1 MQRKGRR
8 VRAAFAFAMAAVWCL
23 LPFSVNAAQEQGN
36 GTENTERVRTVAEAV
51 VPDPGR
57 LGSLTICKYD
67 LTAAKEAGVYQ
78 KGQIKATGQ
87 ADAAVEKVLSAYAVE
102 GVQFTGLRVGDM
114 EVYSKTAG
122 DQSEVQLVY
131 EIPEKL
137 RKILG
142 LESKDAVDMGQRGL
156 KYVCHT
162 ADVRHYTATQLS
174 KALQQNLQDDTT
186 GTKKRLEDYLYAY
199 GKGNDNGDGAE
210 REGAF
215 SLPKTDSHGV
225 TKAEGLTQGLYL
237 VAETEVP
244 EMVTDTV
251 DPWFVSLPFTNTAA
265 KEEAQDELSAGGT
278 AWLYDM
284 VCYPKNQTG
293 HPTLDKSVRQAGTD
307 TYGDTAT
314 ASGGDVLEY
323 TIVSRLPNITSKA
336 TYINQ
341 YMFEDQ
347 LSQGLTYNRDAQIAL
362 CKNAEDAGE
371 NAVKNAVEI
380 WDTSSDLYTVA
391 YEDVPEQD
399 NTAGGSR
406 MTVELS
412 EKGLQ
417 RINGDSD
424 DGLTA
429 EYGSCGGLYLVVY
442 YTATLDMD
450 SSIVLGDEGNPND
463 VRLTWSRTS
472 HGYSNTLEDRNY
484 VYAYGLDL
492 QKTFSPADTGQTLAG
507 KVQFRLYNATD
518 ERYVMAEK
526 SQKDGLYYVR
536 QKTKN
541 EAEATL
547 FTPAADGR
555 LWICGLEGDSYEL
568 TEVATADGYQRL
580 KEPVTIAIRATEREV
595 IAAAVDTAGKTP
607 LYVGEIHS
615 ASAAVD
621 DQTAQMICDNAKV
634 TADVSSE
641 NAMVQLEVINTRGFL
656 LPQTGGRG
664 LYLVTILGVLAA
676 GCGCLLLHRKE

>member
-1 MQRKGRR
+1 MQRKGRS
-8 VRAAFAFAMAAVWCL
+8 VYAAFAFAMAAVWGL
-23 LPFSVNAAQEQGN
+23 LPFSVNAAQY
-36 GTENTERVRTVAEAV
+36 TEDATGKTAQIAEV
-51 VPDPGR
+51 TIPDPGR
-57 LGSLTICKYD
+57 KGSLTIHKYD
-67 LTAAKEAGVYQ
+67 ITAAEAAGDYR

-87 ADAAVEKVLSAYAVE
+87 TDDTVEKALSAYAVE
-102 GVQFTGLRVGDM
+102 GVQFTCLRVGDM

-156 KYVCHT
+156 KYVCHA
-162 ADVRHYTATQLS
+162 ADVWHYTATQLS
-174 KALQQNLQDDTT
+174 KALQQSLQDDMN

-199 GKGNDNGDGAE
+199 GKGNDNGDGAA

-225 TKAEGLTQGLYL
+225 TKAEGLAQGLYL

-265 KEEAQDELSAGGT
+265 GEDAQEGISAGGT

-307 TYGDTAT
+307 TYGNTAT
-314 ASGGDVLEY
+314 ASSGDVLEY

-362 CKNAEDAGE
+362 YKNAEDAGQ

-380 WDTSSDLYTVA
+380 WDTSSDLYTVT

-399 NTAGGSR
+399 GTAGGSK

-417 RINGDSD
+417 RINGDGD
-424 DGLTA
+424 DDLTA
-429 EYGSCGGLYLVVY
+429 EYGSCGGLYLVVH
-442 YTATLDMD
+442 YTAVLDAD
-450 SSIVLGDEGNPND
+450 SSMVLGDEGNPND

-507 KVQFRLYNATD
+507 KVQFRLYNTTD
-518 ERYVMAEK
+518 GMYVIAER

-536 QKTKN
+536 QKTKD

-547 FTPAADGR
+547 FTPAADDK
-555 LWICGLEGDSYEL
+555 LWICGLEGDGYEL
-568 TEVATADGYQRL
+568 TEVATADGYQLL
-580 KEPVTIAIRATEREV
+580 KEPVTIEIRATDREV
-595 IAAAVDTAGKTP
+595 IAAAMDTTGKTP
-607 LYVGEIHS
+607 LYIGEIRN
-615 ASAAVD
+615 ASAMVD
-621 DQTAQMICDNAKV
+621 EQTAQMICDNAEV
-634 TADVSSE
+634 SADAASE

-664 LYLVTILGVLAA
+664 LYLITILGVLAA
-676 GCGCLLLHRKE
+676 GGGCLLLRRRD